1 MEVYR
6 DIGRVDGGPVV
17 SIAADPIHYSQV
29 YRATHD
35 GAGKR
40 LPFMERSFI
49 SFSFGGRWIEDYG
62 FIVVSDGTRYSR
74 PLFSEF
80 AHSITDLDTIDG
92 QIYWGTH
99 YNANSLSLTLATD
112 GIEDSLLDEFK
123 RWFAPHNTRELILS
137 EHPYRAILARLSS
150 VPEFSTYVTEREVTK
165 KIGGMEYKTYTTL
178 HRGTVTLEFVM
189 DDPFWYSIEN
199 IMCYKKSD
207 GTIDYDKWINA
218 NDEPAYVLEDRDA
231 IKVVTEDGVP
241 VNTMFKMNNM
251 TFGNGTIAADS
262 SASRKTMVGVDG
274 DSQYADV
281 GATPS
286 DTNRGIIGPLIVAG
300 TNFPANQSNAQYFY
314 YAGTA
319 PSAPILKFIL
329 TPELSSDGYIITPYN
344 AIKPTNNLDHNSIF
358 IHSTDEKEFK
368 FTTPGIWT
376 GYNQVIDILST
387 AEEGVSWVQLRE
399 YIRDNVKHF
408 APRAYGIKVIDS
420 VKGQSVNATTAALS
434 SAKSSMRNFLFDL
447 NGQILTISC
456 EIDCRTGRAKGIS
469 TYRTNTDTLVT
480 IEENI
485 GDMVRSD
492 YLKIEDRNFPSEEG
506 YIEQW
511 TAATPTNSHRIYH
524 NVPNG
529 LGEFEIKYKYMYL

>member
-17 SIAADPIHYSQV
+17 SIAADPTRYSQV

-150 VPEFSTYVTEREVTK
+150 VPEFSTYVTKREVTK

-199 IMCYKKSD
+199 IICYKKSD
-207 GTIDYDKWINA
+207 GTIDYDKWLNA

-231 IKVVTEDGVP
+231 IKVAVEDGVP
-241 VNTMFKMNNM
+241 VNTMLKMNNM

-262 SASRKTMVGVDG
+262 AASRKTMVGTDG

-300 TNFPANQSNAQYFY
+300 TNFPASQSNAQYFY

-329 TPELSSDGYIITPYN
+329 TPELSSDEYIITPYN
-344 AIKPTNNLDHNSIF
+344 TIKPTNNLDHNSIF

-376 GYNQVIDILST
+376 GYNQVIDIFST

-420 VKGQSVNATTAALS
+420 VKGQSVNTTASALS
-434 SAKSSMRNFLFDL
+434 SAKSNMRNFLFDL
-447 NGQILTISC
+447 NGQILTMSC
-456 EIDCRTGRAKGIS
+456 EIDCRTGRAKGTS

-511 TAATPTNSHRIYH
+511 TAATPTNSHCIYH